1 MASSSWNQHWQNL
14 AKREQV
20 MVLGIAAALL
30 AALLWL
36 LLAPALKTWQKV
48 PAEREKLE
56 KDLAAVQA
64 LAVQVQVLKA
74 APSLSFDAAYLALG
88 KTTRSYLPVNTS
100 VNLLGDQ
107 ATVQLQAVPA
117 HALAQWLA
125 AARHNAK
132 AVPVSSDLKAA
143 AAGADGGGATWSGTV
158 VLRLPPRE

>member
-1 MASSSWNQHWQNL
+1 
-14 AKREQV
+14 
-20 MVLGIAAALL
+20 MVLGIAAAVL

-36 LLAPALKTWQKV
+36 LLAPAVKTWQKV

-64 LAVQVQVLKA
+64 LGVQAQALKT

-88 KTTRSYLPVNTS
+88 KTNAHYLPANTS
-100 VNLLGDQ
+100 LSLLGDL
-107 ATVQLQAVPA
+107 ATVRLQAVPA

-125 AARHNAK
+125 AVRHNAK
-132 AVPVSSDLKAA
+132 ALPVSSDLKAA
-143 AAGADGGGATWSGTV
+143 TGNDGSGAIWSGTM